1 MIPVVEK
8 FISING
14 EGTRSGEL
22 AAFIR
27 LKGCNLSCSYCDT
40 AWANDNNAPCKFYS
54 AQEFADW
61 AESSGVLNVTITG
74 GEPLLC
80 GEIGELCMVLAQ
92 KGLRAEIETNGSLP
106 VSGLANEEYR
116 PCFTLDYKL
125 PSSGMY
131 ESFCADNIDFLQ
143 KNDTIKFVCGTEE
156 DLDTAAEVIERYSLC
171 DKCYVYFSPVF
182 GQIKAERIV
191 EFMKEKGL
199 NRVRLQLQIH
209 KYIWDPD
216 KRGV

>member
-8 FISING
+8 FVSING

-27 LKGCNLSCSYCDT
+27 LRGCNLSCSYCDT
-40 AWANDNNAPCKFYS
+40 SWANSETAPCSWYS
-54 AQEFADW
+54 PEELSEWADGC
-61 AESSGVLNVTITG
+61 GVLNVTITG

-80 GEIGELCMVLAQ
+80 NELAELCKLLGE
-92 KGLRAEIETNGSLP
+92 KGMNVEIETNGSLSVKELDDMEHRP
-106 VSGLANEEYR
+106 VL
-116 PCFTLDYKL
+116 TLDYKL
-125 PSSGMY
+125 PSSGMFG
-131 ESFCADNIDFLQ
+131 SFCSENIDKLKQ
-143 KNDTIKFVCGTEE
+143 DDTIKFVCGSEE
-156 DLDTAAEVIERYSLC
+156 DLVTAADAIEKLSLC
-171 DKCYVYFSPVF
+171 DRCHVYFSPVF
-182 GQIKAERIV
+182 GEISAERIV

-209 KYIWDPD
+209 KYIWAPD